1 MYKAFKGDPKMRRSP
16 LSPISSASRTIAQ
29 NILFHCGTG
38 VPPVHD
44 VWYGRLA
51 RTSSAVKIFI
61 DNKKCDRLIPALGM
75 DVKQG

>member
-1 MYKAFKGDPKMRRSP
+1 MSKFQLFDAVSLTEP
-16 LSPISSASRTIAQ
+16 IAQ

-38 VPPVHD
+38 VSPVHD
-44 VWYGRLA
+44 LWYGRLA

-61 DNKKCDRLIPALGM
+61 DNKKCDRLFPALGM